1 MQPAKSIDR
10 SNIFNPPPFIYK
22 KVWELRPHRVTHS
35 RRRQRVVGPGDSCLA
50 LTMGGRMMKEQ
61 KTKKG
66 RKKKV
71 RDKSLHEGFCDKVK
85 KEKERE
91 EG

>member
-1 MQPAKSIDR
+1 
-10 SNIFNPPPFIYK
+10 
-22 KVWELRPHRVTHS
+22 
-35 RRRQRVVGPGDSCLA
+35 
-50 LTMGGRMMKEQ
+50 MMKEQ

-66 RKKKV
+66 RKKEKKV

-85 KEKERE
+85 KKERE